1 MVAAGL
7 DLPVDLLAVAC
18 GSHSGEAM
26 HLDAARRTLETVG
39 ITEADLQNTPARPY
53 GLAACEN
60 ARRAGIE
67 PSALQQNCSGKHA
80 AMLATCK
87 INDWPI
93 EHYLAAEHPLQ
104 QAITER
110 SGSGGAISE
119 IGVDGVR
126 RADTRLL
133 ATQARRA
140 FAAVA
145 MAEGPVA
152 RAMRAHPELVGGTG
166 RDITAWMQAV
176 PGLIAKEGA
185 AGVMAA
191 ALPDGRAVAYK
202 ISDGSNAARQAVMP
216 KAMNLLGV
224 DRDTIQRVVSETRV
238 PVLGHG
244 REVGQLSPLRWLA
257 SD

>member
-1 MVAAGL
+1 
-7 DLPVDLLAVAC
+7 
-18 GSHSGEAM
+18 
-26 HLDAARRTLETVG
+26 
-39 ITEADLQNTPARPY
+39 
-53 GLAACEN
+53 
-60 ARRAGIE
+60 
-67 PSALQQNCSGKHA
+67 
-80 AMLATCK
+80 
-87 INDWPI
+87 
-93 EHYLAAEHPLQ
+93 
-104 QAITER
+104 
-110 SGSGGAISE
+110 
-119 IGVDGVR
+119 
-126 RADTRLL
+126 
-133 ATQARRA
+133 
-140 FAAVA
+140 
-145 MAEGPVA
+145 
-152 RAMRAHPELVGGTG
+152 MRAHPELVGGTG